1 MADNK
6 EIIKCPACD
15 NEMKKIFIPDAGINI
30 DICTEG
36 CGGIL
41 FDNRELNKFDEPHE
55 NIDEI
60 LKAIDGKTFIEVDE
74 SETRVCPLCNV
85 PMVKM
90 GAGAGG
96 VEIDVCNTCGAKFLD
111 NGELQKIRGAEEVK
125 NERLD
130 ALMNSLYKEN
140 LHDVIGKNADKNIK
154 SSPRRQFF
162 EDLVYKHL
170 IK

>member
-15 NEMKKIFIPDAGINI
+15 NEMKKIFIPSEGINI

-74 SETRVCPLCNV
+74 SQTRVCPICNV

-111 NGELQKIRGAEEVK
+111 NGELQKIRSAEEVK

-130 ALMNSLYKEN
+130 ELMNSLYKEN
-140 LHDVIGKNADKNIK
+140 LHDVLGKNAGKDIK

-162 EDLVYKHL
+162 EDLVYRHL
-170 IK
+170 TK